1 MKLKKED
8 YSTFSITEL
17 MTLLKKS
24 TSDDEKKFFFNL
36 INEARHLAAKKVIK

>member
-17 MTLLKKS
+17 TFPGVNFKLNDIFL
-24 TSDDEKKFFFNL
+24 EL
-36 INEARHLAAKKVIK
+36 EIYR

>member
-17 MTLLKKS
+17 MILLKKS